1 MSYIDIIKEKARSD
15 KKTIVMPE
23 TNDKRTLIAAAHVLE
38 EGIAN
43 IIMVGNEEKIMDGA
57 GWLEVDLTGV
67 KVVDPTKTE
76 KFEEYAQLLYET
88 RKAKGMT
95 LEEARQ
101 RVTELFGGMESAPT
115 LIICD
120 NEHKI
125 KRLGGDHDTMTLLI
139 NGVHSYTSLSS
150 EFLTA
155 DVLAHEMTHAETH
168 QRIYQNSTDTS
179 SIPIWFD
186 EGLAVQNDY
195 REPYSNETWLK
206 LTDNGQNIPSLSEYG
221 SGETFFSG
229 STEDRR
235 ARYCL
240 AGHEV
245 SKWLEKNG
253 RSGLLSL
260 LKRVNQG
267 ESFSELYFA
276 VSP

>member
-1 MSYIDIIKEKARSD
+1 
-15 KKTIVMPE
+15 
-23 TNDKRTLIAAAHVLE
+23 
-38 EGIAN
+38 
-43 IIMVGNEEKIMDGA
+43 
-57 GWLEVDLTGV
+57 
-67 KVVDPTKTE
+67 
-76 KFEEYAQLLYET
+76 
-88 RKAKGMT
+88 
-95 LEEARQ
+95 
-101 RVTELFGGMESAPT
+101 
-115 LIICD
+115 
-120 NEHKI
+120 
-125 KRLGGDHDTMTLLI
+125 
-139 NGVHSYTSLSS
+139 
-150 EFLTA
+150 
-155 DVLAHEMTHAETH
+155 MTHAETH

-195 REPYSNETWLK
+195 REPYSNESWLK
-206 LTDNGQNIPSLSEYG
+206 LTDNGQNIPSLSEYS
-221 SGETFFSG
+221 SGEIFFSG

-245 SKWLEKNG
+245 SEWLEKNG

>member
-1 MSYIDIIKEKARSD
+1 M
-15 KKTIVMPE
+15 
-23 TNDKRTLIAAAHVLE
+23 
-38 EGIAN
+38 
-43 IIMVGNEEKIMDGA
+43 
-57 GWLEVDLTGV
+57 
-67 KVVDPTKTE
+67 
-76 KFEEYAQLLYET
+76 
-88 RKAKGMT
+88 
-95 LEEARQ
+95 
-101 RVTELFGGMESAPT
+101 TELFGGMESVPT

>member
-1 MSYIDIIKEKARSD
+1 MLFRSHF
-15 KKTIVMPE
+15 V
-23 TNDKRTLIAAAHVLE
+23 
-38 EGIAN
+38 
-43 IIMVGNEEKIMDGA
+43 
-57 GWLEVDLTGV
+57 
-67 KVVDPTKTE
+67 
-76 KFEEYAQLLYET
+76 
-88 RKAKGMT
+88 
-95 LEEARQ
+95 
-101 RVTELFGGMESAPT
+101 
-115 LIICD
+115 
-120 NEHKI
+120 
-125 KRLGGDHDTMTLLI
+125 GDHDTMTLLI

-195 REPYSNETWLK
+195 REPYSNEAWLK

>member
-1 MSYIDIIKEKARSD
+1 MTK
-15 KKTIVMPE
+15 P
-23 TNDKRTLIAAAHVLE
+23 KRLLLIAAVLLAAATAAVMIYFFWFTPSGYRISVSIHGFSKLSDHVYAENGWIGEPE
-38 EGIAN
+38 E
-43 IIMVGNEEKIMDGA
+43 
-57 GWLEVDLTGV
+57 
-67 KVVDPTKTE
+67 
-76 KFEEYAQLLYET
+76 LL
-88 RKAKGMT
+88 AT
-95 LEEARQ
+95 LEEAKQ

-120 NEHKI
+120 NERKI

-139 NGVHSYTSLSS
+139 NGVQSYTSLSS

-168 QRIYQNSTDTS
+168 RRIYQNSADTA
-179 SIPIWFD
+179 SIPVWFD

-206 LTDNGQNIPSLSEYG
+206 LTDDGQNIPPLSEYG

-245 SKWLEKNG
+245 SLWLERNG

-260 LKRVNQG
+260 LKGVNQG
-267 ESFSELYFA
+267 ESFNALYFA
-276 VSP
+276 GSP

>member
-1 MSYIDIIKEKARSD
+1 MTKL
-15 KKTIVMPE
+15 
-23 TNDKRTLIAAAHVLE
+23 KRILLIATVLLASATAAVMIYFFWFTPSGYRISVSIHGFSKLTDHVYVENGWNGKPE
-38 EGIAN
+38 E
-43 IIMVGNEEKIMDGA
+43 
-57 GWLEVDLTGV
+57 
-67 KVVDPTKTE
+67 
-76 KFEEYAQLLYET
+76 LL
-88 RKAKGMT
+88 AT

-179 SIPIWFD
+179 SVPIWFD

-206 LTDNGQNIPSLSEYG
+206 LTDNGQNIPSISEYG